1 MKLKELRK
9 EKKLNQIDIAK
20 ILNVAI
26 STYGGYEQETSEP
39 NIETLCKLAD
49 YYHVSLDYLVGRQ
62 FGSDLGY
69 LDELDR
75 NLLEVS
81 KQLNNLNKMQLI
93 AYASGLLSAQ
103 K

>member
-49 YYHVSLDYLVGRQ
+49 YYQVSLDYLVGRQ

-93 AYASGLLSAQ
+93 AYASGLLTAQ